1 MTLLWV
7 ILFLLHQGH
16 TSVPV
21 VTVQLGEPV
30 TLTCALTEKFQAE
43 TWVHWYK
50 QSAGNTLKLIVML
63 CKSRQTI
70 YGQGFSFS
78 RFNITYDGNKSSLI
92 ILPTIKQDEG
102 MYHCGHM
109 DWTEST
115 FTGTYLALKE
125 NSQRTLSYTVVQES
139 TLSDPASPKDSET
152 LQCSVLFDSENPTC
166 SGEPSVFW
174 FRAISDTSYPDMIYT
189 EGRTPENCEKTSDK
203 PHKCSY
209 NFSKDV
215 RNSEAGTYYCAVAT
229 CGHILFGNRTNLVKS
244 NQDINPNIERIVLVI
259 TLIFL
264 AISIIL
270 NIIFVCCQTK
280 RSASTLFSENS
291 SSQLKHRDISQSRD
305 ETENGQDLNYAA
317 LNFSGGK
324 APRRKKRELKS
335 EESVYSEIKDNVI

>member
-280 RSASTLFSENS
+280 RSASTLFKNS